1 VISDELRKKSS
12 ILRIFVLF
20 AFFTF
25 SCQFKYLIVAVEV
38 FREWVSVV
46 MMLYLLYV
54 VAVGTDCIMVA
65 MMIMVLGTSDIAID

>member
-1 VISDELRKKSS
+1 
-12 ILRIFVLF
+12 
-20 AFFTF
+20 
-25 SCQFKYLIVAVEV
+25 LIVAVEV